1 MGDLDPVAALERRQE
16 VILQRLRG
24 LETVLQGLKAT
35 YKTSATPPVSS
46 GSKSVKRSTGKPV
59 DLVRNIFKPL
69 YMDFQYLVV
78 PFPFISFPH
87 LLLMLLRIG
96 LEIVG

>member
-24 LETVLQGLKAT
+24 LETVLQGLKDT
-35 YKTSATPPVSS
+35 YKTSAMPPNSS

-59 DLVRNIFKPL
+59 DLVRNILTIVHGFSILTSPL
-69 YMDFQYLVV
+69 
-78 PFPFISFPH
+78 H
-87 LLLMLLRIG
+87 LY
-96 LEIVG
+96 

>member
-1 MGDLDPVAALERRQE
+1 MGDMDPVAALERRQE

-35 YKTSATPPVSS
+35 YKTSTTPPVSS

-59 DLVRNIFKPL
+59 DLVRNMFNHC
-69 YMDFQYLVV
+69 MDFQYIVV
-78 PFPFISFPH
+78 PFNSFPH
-87 LLLMLLRIG
+87 LYLIFLRIG
-96 LEIVG
+96 LKIVG

>member
-35 YKTSATPPVSS
+35 YKTSTTPPVSS

-59 DLVRNIFKPL
+59 DLVRNMFKHC
-69 YMDFQYLVV
+69 MDFQYLII
-78 PFPFISFPH
+78 PFNSFPH
-87 LLLMLLRIG
+87 LYLLF
-96 LEIVG
+96 